1 MTDASGAAAL
11 VARDWNRFIILN
23 VNERFTPSASSDSSF
38 QAASSRTI
46 CQLRTKTMGEHRL
59 QRESKNEPAITS
71 IVMLPSLVIEKPCAA
86 VADLSPAKRAAVIEC
101 FNNRGLHKCN
111 GYWCGPPEGNHISGV
126 TVADLARDGVFTVIK
141 NLRHGSAQL
150 TERGQWFARTLI
162 AAAN

>member
-1 MTDASGAAAL
+1 
-11 VARDWNRFIILN
+11 
-23 VNERFTPSASSDSSF
+23 
-38 QAASSRTI
+38 
-46 CQLRTKTMGEHRL
+46 MGEHRL
-59 QRESKNEPAITS
+59 QRESKNEPPITS

-86 VADLSPAKRAAVIEC
+86 VADLASQTSRRDQC

-111 GYWCGPPEGNHISGV
+111 GYWCGPPEGKHISGV
-126 TVADLARDGVFTVIK
+126 TVADLARDGVFTVIKTVIK